1 MSKILQG
8 RVAIVTGAGRGI
20 GQAIARTFAY
30 HGAAVVVS
38 ARSNEEILETERL
51 IRSEGGSCT
60 AVSVDVAE
68 HESVR
73 HLIKLTLETYR
84 SINILVNNAGI
95 QGPIGPMIEN
105 DWQEWENTIRVNLLG
120 TFLCS
125 QAVLPTMI
133 SQKQGKIINLSGGG
147 ATSPRPN
154 FSAYGASK
162 AAIVR
167 LTETM
172 ADELKEYNIQVNS
185 IAPGAVNTKM
195 LDEVLEAKERAGI
208 EAEQALLRS
217 REGGTPPTLAAELAL
232 FLASNKSDKITGK
245 LVAAPHDGWQ
255 QWDDVRMVQL
265 MELPWLTL
273 RRIDPYTIKPF
284 VDLLRSA

>member
-8 RVAIVTGAGRGI
+8 RVAIVTGGGRGI
-20 GQAIARTFAY
+20 GQAIARTFAF
-30 HGAAVVVS
+30 HGAAVVVA
-38 ARSNEEILETERL
+38 ARSSDEILETEQL
-51 IRSEGGSCT
+51 ILSDGGVCT
-60 AVSVDVAE
+60 AVSVDVAD
-68 HESVR
+68 HESVG
-73 HLIKLTLETYR
+73 HLIRQTLEAYH

-105 DWQEWENTIRVNLLG
+105 NWQEWENTIRVNLVG

-125 QAVLPTMI
+125 KAVLPTMV

-147 ATSPRPN
+147 ATAPRPN

-172 ADELKEYNIQVNS
+172 AAELKEYNIQVNS
-185 IAPGAVNTKM
+185 IAPGAVNTKL
-195 LDEVLEAKERAGI
+195 LDEVLEAKERAGM
-208 EAEQALLRS
+208 EAEQALVRS

-232 FLASNKSDKITGK
+232 FLASYKSDTITGK
-245 LVAAPHDGWQ
+245 LVAAPHDDWQ
-255 QWDDVRMVQL
+255 QWDEERMADL
-265 MELPWLTL
+265 MERPWLTL
-273 RRIDPYTIKPF
+273 RRIDPYTIEPF
-284 VDLLRSA
+284 VNLLRSA